1 MAVIHPKRLAQLVS
15 KWQRVKTP
23 SIDDQACCTTS
34 RVADKGH
41 CAMYTVDGRR
51 FEVPLVYLATTI
63 FGELLRMSQ
72 EEFGF
77 TCDSGIIL
85 PFDAA
90 VMKYVMCFLRSREGN
105 LELCSD
111 ALPIFK
117 LYGDTCSAAPAAC
130 SLYLL
135 NILNI
140 CRV

>member
-1 MAVIHPKRLAQLVS
+1 MAVIHPKRLTQLVS
-15 KWQRVKTP
+15 KWQRVKTS

-63 FGELLRMSQ
+63 FGELLRISQ

-90 VMKYVMCFLRSREGN
+90 VTEYVMCFLRRNASEEVERAF
-105 LELCSD
+105 LSSVVMPCQYSSCTVTHV
-111 ALPIFK
+111 ALHQQ
-117 LYGDTCSAAPAAC
+117 LAVCTS
-130 SLYLL
+130 
-135 NILNI
+135 
-140 CRV
+140 

>member
-34 RVADKGH
+34 PVADKGH

-51 FEVPLVYLATTI
+51 FEVPLAYLATTV
-63 FGELLRMSQ
+63 FSELLRMSQ
-72 EEFGF
+72 EFGF

-90 VMKYVMCFLRSREGN
+90 VMEYVMCFLRRNASEEVERAF
-105 LELCSD
+105 LSSVVMPCQYSSCTVTHV
-111 ALPIFK
+111 ALH
-117 LYGDTCSAAPAAC
+117 
-130 SLYLL
+130 
-135 NILNI
+135 
-140 CRV
+140 